1 MPSWFPT
8 LITALGLVLTAIISV
23 QGPRLAARLS
33 ARAAQRTADAESRQ
47 VDVGEWKALLAE
59 FKEQVEKLTNRVD
72 KLETAVREKD
82 ARHRSL
88 LSYVIALLAFI
99 RRVAPNEVPPLP
111 PTEFVDELA
120 YITER

>member
-1 MPSWFPT
+1 MPSWFPA
-8 LITALGLVLTAIISV
+8 LITAAGLVLTAVVTV

-47 VDVGEWKALLAE
+47 VDVNEWQALLAE
-59 FKEQVEKLTNRVD
+59 FKEQVEKLTKRVD
-72 KLETAVREKD
+72 KLETAVQEKD

-88 LSYVIALLAFI
+88 LSYVITLLAFL
-99 RRVAPNEVPPLP
+99 RRVAPHEVPPLP